1 MDDHDVHQSV
11 RHVMSA
17 ARIHVDGD
25 TTLRD
30 AASVLT
36 QDGIGVVLVRYGAG
50 SVGIVSERDIVRAL
64 GDGGDPDSLV
74 ASDIVQAPLVTIGVD
89 DRILDGARLMVSE
102 DVRHLAVVDRDEI
115 VGVVSVRDLLP
126 VLAAYVPKG
135 W

>member
-1 MDDHDVHQSV
+1 
-11 RHVMSA
+11 
-17 ARIHVDGD
+17 
-25 TTLRD
+25 
-30 AASVLT
+30 
-36 QDGIGVVLVRYGAG
+36 VRYGAG